1 MKKIIISL
9 TLCFVF
15 LAIYSI
21 IDYKNREHF
30 QEEEESHISKSS
42 NGDSVIYLESAKV
55 SNDSYC
61 KIFIFDTNVNP
72 NLKEEGTFP
81 SEFQKN
87 NPKALFYI
95 PVKFYARMTN
105 FKWNEKNNT
114 VSIKQTAVNEVEALN
129 YEIDL
134 KDFSFT
140 KK

>member
-9 TLCFVF
+9 TLCLVF
-15 LAIYSI
+15 LATYSI

-30 QEEEESHISKSS
+30 QEEESHISKSS
-42 NGDSVIYLESAKV
+42 NGDLVIYLESAKV
-55 SNDSYC
+55 GNDSYC
-61 KIFIFDTNVNP
+61 KIFIFDTKVNP

-114 VSIKQTAVNEVEALN
+114 VSIKQAAVNDIEALN

-134 KDFSFT
+134 KDFSLA